1 MLICGRCHCGNIAFQ
16 LRWEPE
22 PAHIPARACTCAF
35 CRKHGGVWTS
45 CPTGTLRVRV
55 QDDDAVHRY
64 AFGTRTAVFHV
75 CSRCGVVPV
84 VTCEL
89 DGRTYGVVSVNA
101 FEDVDP
107 ALLQR
112 DEVSFDGEGVD
123 DRLARRR
130 RNWIPDVAFSPA
142 RS

>member
-1 MLICGRCHCGNIAFQ
+1 
-16 LRWEPE
+16 
-22 PAHIPARACTCAF
+22 
-35 CRKHGGVWTS
+35 VWTS

-89 DGRTYGVVSVNA
+89 DGRTYAVVSVNA

-112 DEVSFDGEGVD
+112 DEVSFDARAWD
-123 DRLARRR
+123 DRLARPQDATGSPTSPSVQRVREVAHARAHARQRLQPEALGDELQDRR
-130 RNWIPDVAFSPA
+130 WCRRASSR
-142 RS
+142 RSRA